1 MNEVNSNVCAEESWR
16 GVMLKLSSID
26 GSVMVATK
34 ANKFSLILLE
44 KLGILMVQR
53 IPTMKNFDVSI
64 ARSLDTPKRSIGNSM
79 ENLRINIGMGKIKHG
94 NNTVKQIWQIVKEA
108 LKKNRVSTVKNLE
121 RETRKR

>member
-1 MNEVNSNVCAEESWR
+1 
-16 GVMLKLSSID
+16 MLKLSSID
-26 GSVMVATK
+26 SSVMVATK

-94 NNTVKQIWQIVKEA
+94 SNTVKQI
-108 LKKNRVSTVKNLE
+108 
-121 RETRKR
+121 